1 MIGFFL
7 LILILII
14 FISFYLMKNFSRRSF
29 FFFFLLSGTSLGYF
43 LKGNMESFYFYEKN
57 NEIIENI
64 ILSKDQIDELDPKRL
79 IIYLEEKLKKNPKDQ
94 RGWLILART
103 CSVSGYLQKA
113 DLYFKKGLDIFP
125 TDENL
130 LFDYALLKKNVN
142 NFKSALEILYKLKV
156 IYPNNIKARELILD
170 ILVTMNSSDR
180 AKKELNDMMKIKG
193 FNKNKILEFK
203 KKYNL

>member
-1 MIGFFL
+1 M
-7 LILILII
+7 
-14 FISFYLMKNFSRRSF
+14 
-29 FFFFLLSGTSLGYF
+29 
-43 LKGNMESFYFYEKN
+43 
-57 NEIIENI
+57 
-64 ILSKDQIDELDPKRL
+64 
-79 IIYLEEKLKKNPKDQ
+79 
-94 RGWLILART
+94 ART

-180 AKKELNDMMKIKG
+180 AKELNDMMKIKG

-203 KKYNL
+203 KI